1 MNNQNSIG
9 IILLLLLALGAREG
23 SGAGAGTNGR
33 PVAWGGSGQS
43 FVPEANGA
51 AGVSGGPGANGRPPF
66 RPPHPATLAKDFHRM
81 VGVMG
86 KVDNLG
92 QMALKP
98 PPAPKLP
105 KSDEPESLINA
116 SALPDLSG
124 ILDMLGPIM
133 SGLGGSGEK

>member
-1 MNNQNSIG
+1 MNNQNTIG
-9 IILLLLLALGAREG
+9 IILLLLLALAALDDGIGAREG
-23 SGAGAGTNGR
+23 SAGAGANGR
-33 PVAWGGSGQS
+33 PEAWGGLPPSSLLPTQ
-43 FVPEANGA
+43 
-51 AGVSGGPGANGRPPF
+51 GPGVNSRPPF

-98 PPAPKLP
+98 PPAPKQP

-124 ILDMLGPIM
+124 IMDMLGPIM
-133 SGLGGSGEK
+133 SNLGGSGEK

>member
-9 IILLLLLALGAREG
+9 IILLLLLALGALEG
-23 SGAGAGTNGR
+23 SAGA
-33 PVAWGGSGQS
+33 VGGPGGWTRGSTWVGD
-43 FVPEANGA
+43 
-51 AGVSGGPGANGRPPF
+51 GPGANVHPPF

-98 PPAPKLP
+98 PPAPKPP

-124 ILDMLGPIM
+124 IMDMLGPIM
-133 SGLGGSGEK
+133 SNLGGSGEK